1 MKLSVRQAELLQ
13 HRLDVPDALYD
24 CMFSTYE
31 VENLPEPD
39 KDLFEQAVD
48 RVADWIKK
56 KTLPEAKTLNQYEH
70 FILVECLEGSTWC
83 ACMYGSPDHKSHVLV
98 MKNLG
103 YKFIKQGFIT
113 DPAQWPTI

>member
-24 CMFSTYE
+24 CML
-31 VENLPEPD
+31 ENLPEPD

-70 FILVECLEGSTWC
+70 FILLDCLEGSTWC
-83 ACMYGSPDHKSHVLV
+83 ASQSGYGQHMSSILV
-98 MKNLG
+98 MRNLG
-103 YKFIKQGFIT
+103 YKFMKQGFET
-113 DPAQWPTI
+113 DPKQWPTT